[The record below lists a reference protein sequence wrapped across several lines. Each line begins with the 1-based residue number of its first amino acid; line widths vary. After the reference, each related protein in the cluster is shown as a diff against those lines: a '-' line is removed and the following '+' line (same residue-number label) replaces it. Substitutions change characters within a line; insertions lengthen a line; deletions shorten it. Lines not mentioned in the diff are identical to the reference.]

1 MENINLSKVD
11 IKVDEH
17 VIKTYELTELE
28 GELYQRNISFDELYQ
43 ELVAKYYSDYCENM
57 NYESTMFLNK
67 RRVPTGLAFWK

>member
-1 MENINLSKVD
+1 MENNKYNKVD
-11 IKVDEH
+11 IKVDEQ

-57 NYESTMFLNK
+57 NFESTMFLNK
-67 RRVPTGLAFWK
+67 KRIPSGLAFWK